1 MIKIQPSLFMN
12 FTFLKISLYYQIPRR
27 CSKQGSNSLK
37 LRMWTSYVS
46 QSTRRTI
53 LLFRNCILINM
64 VPRFHISGERIWFF
78 KLFRALHFFAPHCRI
93 NYTMTLL
100 SCPITHSFAM
110 FPSADSQYKLHGSLG
125 GFKFLLEQTD
135 SKWFLE
141 WRIIHVYLG
150 NIYGEYDLWV

>member
-12 FTFLKISLYYQIPRR
+12 FTFLKISLYYQMPRR
-27 CSKQGSNSLK
+27 WSKQGSNSLK
-37 LRMWTSYVS
+37 LRMWTSYIS

-64 VPRFHISGERIWFF
+64 FQNFTFQEKESDFSSFLEHCI
-78 KLFRALHFFAPHCRI
+78 FFAPHCRI

-100 SCPITHSFAM
+100 SCLITHSSAM